1 MFRLQLRSYGWI
13 SHDMIFVVI
22 LTKKNRLIHPLLVL
36 VLFHGNCL
44 WELGNGRGGA
54 AQEIKRDGRIL
65 GIIFVVIFF
74 VLVSDT
80 SLLQSDIGIICS
92 YHMLGHWLIW
102 ATTSGYFMVSQWWSE
117 AYRSYLWT
125 GLGLFGGLCGR
136 THSIKGTLW
145 RCMRQQLSINFSNTT
160 G

>member
-1 MFRLQLRSYGWI
+1 
-13 SHDMIFVVI
+13 MIFVVI

-74 VLVSDT
+74 VLV
-80 SLLQSDIGIICS
+80 L
-92 YHMLGHWLIW
+92 
-102 ATTSGYFMVSQWWSE
+102 V
-117 AYRSYLWT
+117 YLV
-125 GLGLFGGLCGR
+125 GCVAGR
-136 THSIKGTLW
+136 TASREHYGDV
-145 RCMRQQLSINFSNTT
+145 
-160 G
+160 